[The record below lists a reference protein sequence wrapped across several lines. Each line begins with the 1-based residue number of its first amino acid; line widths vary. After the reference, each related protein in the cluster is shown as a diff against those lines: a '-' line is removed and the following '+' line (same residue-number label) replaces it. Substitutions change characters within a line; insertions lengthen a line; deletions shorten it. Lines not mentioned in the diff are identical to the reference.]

1 MIVDPHNRLVQF
13 LVFCAGSSHDV
24 LEKCPTSEWN
34 KHASIGATVLFTAIL
49 ALLSSFYAFQV
60 VFHAFYVSIPLALFW
75 ALIIFNLDRFIVSSF
90 RKNGKPVREFVQA
103 LPRILLAVA
112 IAVVISKPLEMEI
125 FKTEINQVLSE
136 TKTRKLS
143 DLQTRHEAQTL
154 QHAAQ
159 SKQLQE
165 EMDKYFSLKEKYYLD
180 YICECDGTCGT
191 GQKGRGSECKAKM
204 EKYNEFVK
212 EFNVEKAR
220 IDLAMA
226 ELARE
231 KKRLTAEYVA
241 ERERIEINF
250 STGFLAR
257 LNALNGMGGMA
268 SLSIT
273 MLLILIEITPVFS
286 KLMAP
291 EGPYDN
297 LMRMGENEFKLRY
310 MRTVYRQNVEL
321 HGGGMHEP
329 EERPAAPMP
338 EGKRGEGP
346 LPLTDKYAALRLELQ
361 KKLKQK

>member
-1 MIVDPHNRLVQF
+1 
-13 LVFCAGSSHDV
+13 
-24 LEKCPTSEWN
+24 
-34 KHASIGATVLFTAIL
+34 
-49 ALLSSFYAFQV
+49 
-60 VFHAFYVSIPLALFW
+60 
-75 ALIIFNLDRFIVSSF
+75 
-90 RKNGKPVREFVQA
+90 
-103 LPRILLAVA
+103 
-112 IAVVISKPLEMEI
+112 
-125 FKTEINQVLSE
+125 
-136 TKTRKLS
+136 
-143 DLQTRHEAQTL
+143 
-154 QHAAQ
+154 
-159 SKQLQE
+159 
-165 EMDKYFSLKEKYYLD
+165 
-180 YICECDGTCGT
+180 
-191 GQKGRGSECKAKM
+191 M